1 MNFARTSARIVDGA
15 MCAMMFAI
23 QQRHRLTRHSRKQFE
38 EYIAAHEGLSREA
51 YFAAPAVELPAGSA
65 AAPFLEWQSP
75 ITTGFRAND
84 RVHMDLFPCA
94 RGWTHPTVIFL
105 HALMS
110 ASDIGYR
117 RWAARFNEHGWNACF
132 VHLPFHYSRTP
143 RGRFNGELAITPDVV
158 RTAEG
163 LRQGV
168 SEVRQLLGVLRT
180 WGCREFGVMSLSYGG
195 WIGGLLAS
203 VEPDFRWIGLLE
215 PIVDVDHAI
224 WIAPVGLAL
233 RRELRRVGVEAEL
246 IARHFPLESPM
257 HGSPLN
263 SAKRVIFCAGEY
275 DQIARLEDVQRL
287 HELWH
292 GSEMLRLPQGHFGYG
307 MMRAACNRLQEKGWI

>member
-1 MNFARTSARIVDGA
+1 MNFARASARLVDQA

-23 QQRHRLTRHSRKQFE
+23 QQRHRLTRHSRRQLE
-38 EYIAAHEGLSREA
+38 EYIAAHEGLTRGA
-51 YFAAPAVELPAGSA
+51 YFAAPPVVIEQPLLNAHLS
-65 AAPFLEWQSP
+65 WQSP
-75 ITTGFRAND
+75 FNTGFRAND
-84 RVHMDLFPCA
+84 RVRVDLFPCDHD
-94 RGWTHPTVIFL
+94 WTHPTVIFL

-110 ASDIGYR
+110 TSDLGYR

-132 VHLPFHYSRTP
+132 MHLPFHYSRRP
-143 RGRFNGELAITPDVV
+143 HGRLNGELAITSDLV

-168 SEVRQLLGVLRT
+168 SEVRQLLGVLRG
-180 WGCREFGVMSLSYGG
+180 WGCREFGLMGLSYGG

-203 VEPDFRWIGLLE
+203 VEQDFRWIGLLE

-224 WIAPVGLAL
+224 WEAPTGLAL

-257 HGSPLN
+257 HGVPRGT
-263 SAKRVIFCAGEY
+263 ADRVIFCAGEY
-275 DQIARLEDVQRL
+275 DKIARIEDVQRL
-287 HELWH
+287 HERWQ

-307 MMRAACNRLQEKGWI
+307 MMRAVWNRLQEKGWI